1 MARVFSVV
9 AILASVQFSNGF
21 VSPLRSGHSVA
32 TSASLLQNKFD
43 PNEYAKS
50 MSSAAID
57 QMKNLKPEDIDK
69 MMEEMENMN
78 PIQKSALKAMN
89 MDPEVMKKT
98 MQMMR
103 DNPAMVANAQKVM
116 ETMSP
121 DELLEQSRKA
131 QEQLKN
137 MTPEELEKANEV
149 MQSIPED
156 QMNIAVETMKAQKTS
171 EAVVDALAED
181 ESDVAM
187 VTGPGSSSDSNVV
200 DAMFRVAEFMSDP
213 PTDGGATFGG
223 FYSLPVIQ
231 LLSGD
236 REFDL
241 SMSELKECWADGS
254 LGATRVDRTGFERVW
269 NEVQEYFEQDI
280 MTEARKEARKKL
292 TKKKVRPTATTTSTT
307 PKTTI
312 GDNLSQKEL
321 EEVNERV
328 KNLSNDEVGSVLDM
342 MEQMDPAQEARLK
355 SMGVDPSLMQQTA
368 AMLRDNPQMREQAK
382 QMMQN
387 MSPDDMLKASQQAQ
401 EQMSNMSEDD
411 LKKAMSQ
418 LQDPPPSV

>member
-1 MARVFSVV
+1 MARLFSLFSF
-9 AILASVQFSNGF
+9 LASMQYGNGF
-21 VSPLRSGHSVA
+21 IAPLRSGASVA
-32 TSASLLQNKFD
+32 PSTSFLQNKFD

-50 MSSAAID
+50 MSAAAID
-57 QMKNLKPEDIDK
+57 QMKNLKPEDIDR
-69 MMEEMENMN
+69 MLEEMENMN

-89 MDPEVMKKT
+89 MDPDVMKKT

-137 MTPEELEKANEV
+137 MTPDDLEKANKV
-149 MQSIPED
+149 MQNIPED
-156 QMNIAVETMKAQKTS
+156 QMNAAVETIKAQN
-171 EAVVDALAED
+171 AGVVDAVSGE
-181 ESDVAM
+181 EEDVAM
-187 VTGPGSSSDSNVV
+187 ITGPGSSSDSNVV
-200 DAMFRVAEFMSDP
+200 DAMFRVAEFMSSP
-213 PTDGGATFGG
+213 PMDGGVTFTG

-241 SMSELKECWADGS
+241 SLGELKECWADGS
-254 LGATRVDRTGFERVW
+254 LGASRVDRAGFERVW

-280 MTEARKEARKKL
+280 MTEARKEARKKT
-292 TKKKVRPTATTTSTT
+292 TKKKVRGGTKSTASA
-307 PKTTI
+307 PATTI

-321 EEVNERV
+321 EEVNQRV

-355 SMGVDPSLMQQTA
+355 AMGVDPNLMQETA
-368 AMLRDNPQMREQAK
+368 TMLKENPQMREQAK

-387 MSPDDMLKASQQAQ
+387 MSPEDMLKASQQAQ
-401 EQMSNMSEDD
+401 EQMSKMSDEDV
-411 LKKAMSQ
+411 KKAMDQ
-418 LQDPPPSV
+418 LKNPPPSM